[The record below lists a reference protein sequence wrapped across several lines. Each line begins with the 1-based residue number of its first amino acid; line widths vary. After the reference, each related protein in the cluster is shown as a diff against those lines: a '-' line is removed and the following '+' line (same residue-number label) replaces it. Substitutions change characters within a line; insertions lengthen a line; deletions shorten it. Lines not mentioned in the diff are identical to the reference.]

1 MRSGFMKWLA
11 MAAFATVAACNG
23 EHVGSTGG
31 GTRILLTDAPFPF
44 DQVERVD
51 VHIVRVEGTA
61 NADTTVNQQWQTLVE
76 PDRAFNLLD
85 VQNGVTALLGEAQV
99 DAGQFAAIRMVIR
112 TDLSSITLAGGA
124 AASVNW
130 AGPATQY
137 INALVEQPLSITTGG
152 RANLIIDFDVGRSF
166 VLLPGNDFQFL
177 PWIRAVNE
185 DATGSISGV
194 VTGSNGAAPLAPVA
208 RASVAV
214 YRSYGTNSLILAAT
228 GVTDA
233 QGHYTIHYVS
243 GGGPYVVEAAPPA
256 NYQAAP
262 GYTNG
267 VMVTPGQ
274 QSSADVTLSVGT
286 GASDGELRI
295 SGPSQVAVG
304 QAITLSAYVFNT
316 NGDSVSGAPVTW
328 VMSDPTVARLEG
340 SGSAVQLTGLTP
352 GIVSIEA
359 RSNDLM
365 DSVAVTVGDAGA
377 PVASVRIVPDTATL
391 AVGDTTALTAVPKDA
406 IGNVLEGRTVTWS
419 FDPALVSELSHF
431 GSLIIIR
438 AIAPGTSLVTATVEG
453 KQGSAR
459 VKGQ

>member
-1 MRSGFMKWLA
+1 MRSGFMKWLSL
-11 MAAFATVAACNG
+11 AAFAAVAACNG
-23 EHVGSTGG
+23 EHVGTTGG

-61 NADTTVNQQWQTLVE
+61 NADTTTNQDWQTLVE
-76 PDRAFNLLD
+76 PDRGFNLLD
-85 VQNGVTALLGEAQV
+85 VQNGVTALLGESQV

-124 AASVNW
+124 AAAVNW
-130 AGPATQY
+130 GGPATQA

-152 RANLIIDFDVGRSF
+152 SANLIIDFDVGRSF
-166 VLLPGNDFQFL
+166 VLLPGGGFQFL

-185 DATGSISGV
+185 DATGSIGGV
-194 VTGSNGAAPLAPVA
+194 VMGSDGQAPLAPVA

-214 YRSYGTNSLILAAT
+214 YRNSGFNSLVLAAT

-243 GGGPYVVEAAPPA
+243 GGGPYVIEAAPPA

-274 QSSADVTLSVGT
+274 QSNADVTLSVGT

-295 SGPSQVAVG
+295 SGPSQVSVG
-304 QAITLSAYVFNT
+304 HAITLSAYVFNAQ
-316 NGDSVSGAPVTW
+316 GDSVAGAPVTW
-328 VMSDPTVARLEG
+328 VISDQTVARLDG
-340 SGSAVQLTGLTP
+340 SGSVVQLTGLTP
-352 GIVSIEA
+352 GIVAIEA
-359 RSNDLM
+359 MSNDLM

-377 PVASVRIVPDTATL
+377 PVASVRIVPDTATIP
-391 AVGDTTALTAVPKDA
+391 VGDTTGLRAVARDA
-406 IGNVLEGRTVTWS
+406 IGNVIEGRAVTWT
-419 FDPALVSELSHF
+419 FDQSLLAAIGHF
-431 GSLIIIR
+431 GNVLIIR
-438 AIAPGTSLVTATVEG
+438 ALAPGTSTVTATVEG
-453 KQGSAR
+453 KQGTAR

>member
-1 MRSGFMKWLA
+1 MRSGSMKWLA
-11 MAAFATVAACNG
+11 LAVFATVAACNG
-23 EHVGSTGG
+23 EHVGAGGG

-61 NADTTVNQQWQTLVE
+61 NPDTTTNQSWQTLVE
-76 PDRAFNLLD
+76 PDRDFNLLD
-85 VQNGVTALLGEAQV
+85 VQNGVTALLGEARV

-112 TDLSSITLAGGA
+112 TDLSSITLAGGVA
-124 AASVNW
+124 AAVNW
-130 AGPATQY
+130 AGPATQA
-137 INALVEQPLSITTGG
+137 INALIEQPLSMTTGG
-152 RANLIIDFDVGRSF
+152 SANLIIDFDVGRSF
-166 VLLPGNDFQFL
+166 VLLPGGGFQFL
-177 PWIRAVNE
+177 PWIRAVNQ

-194 VTGSNGAAPLAPVA
+194 VTGSDGQAPAAPVA

-214 YRSYGTNSLILAAT
+214 YRSSGTSLTLAAT

-262 GYTNG
+262 GYTND

-286 GASDGELRI
+286 GSSDGELRI
-295 SGPSQVAVG
+295 SGPSQVLVG
-304 QAITLSAYVFNT
+304 HAITLSAFVFNAQ
-316 NGDSVSGAPVTW
+316 GDSVAGAPVTW
-328 VMSDPTVARLEG
+328 VISDQSVARLEG
-340 SGSAVQLTGLTP
+340 SGRSVRLTGLTP
-352 GIVSIEA
+352 GIIAIEA

-365 DSVAVTVGDAGA
+365 DSVAVTVGDANA

-391 AVGDTTALTAVPKDA
+391 AVGDTTALTAVARDA
-406 IGNVLEGRTVTWS
+406 IGNVLAGRSVSWS
-419 FDPALVSELSHF
+419 FDHNLVAELSHF
-431 GSLIIIR
+431 GDLIIIR
-438 AIAPGTSLVTATVEG
+438 AIAPGTSFVTATVEG
-453 KQGSAR
+453 MQGSAR
-459 VKGQ
+459 VKGP

>member
-1 MRSGFMKWLA
+1 MRRGFMKWLA
-11 MAAFATVAACNG
+11 VAAFATVAACNG
-23 EHVGSTGG
+23 EHVGTTGG

-61 NADTTVNQQWQTLVE
+61 NADTTTNQEWQTLVA

-99 DAGQFAAIRMVIR
+99 DAGQFAAIRMVLR

-124 AASVNW
+124 AAAVNW
-130 AGPATQY
+130 GGPATQY

-194 VTGSNGAAPLAPVA
+194 VTGSNGPAPLAPVA

-214 YRSYGTNSLILAAT
+214 YRSFGNSLTLAAT

-274 QSSADVTLSVGT
+274 GSTADVTLSAGT

-295 SGPSQVAVG
+295 SGPSQVSVG
-304 QAITLSAYVFNT
+304 HSITLAAYVFNA

-328 VMSDPTVARLEG
+328 VISDQTVATLEG
-340 SGSAVQLTGLTP
+340 SGSAVKITGLTP

-391 AVGDTTALTAVPKDA
+391 AVGDTTAFTAVAKDA
-406 IGNVLEGRTVTWS
+406 IGNVLEGRAVSWS

-438 AIAPGTSLVTATVEG
+438 AIAPGTSTLTATVEG
-453 KQGSAR
+453 KQGTAR